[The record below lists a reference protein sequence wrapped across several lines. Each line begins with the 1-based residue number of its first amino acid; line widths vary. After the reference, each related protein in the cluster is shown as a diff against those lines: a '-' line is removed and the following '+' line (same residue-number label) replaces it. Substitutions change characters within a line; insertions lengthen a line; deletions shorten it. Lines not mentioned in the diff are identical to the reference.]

1 MILKSVFCLVIL
13 SPKFLS
19 VKSIENSSLLPQ
31 QWSDRDWKWEDWYST
46 TNTSM
51 WSSFPDIKQYF
62 DKIDIS
68 FEKFVDE
75 MKKEYRELS
84 TEVRGRV
91 NRDIEYLKELKK
103 RMKGVMEENL
113 KVVSSYD
120 WKLRLNETKEFFD
133 VIKAHGNRPESRIMK
148 MPQPNPYMMPTYLT
162 CDSFSFDS
170 GLKPVFSQSWGRVWT
185 RAWAASTQQ

>member
-1 MILKSVFCLVIL
+1 
-13 SPKFLS
+13 
-19 VKSIENSSLLPQ
+19 
-31 QWSDRDWKWEDWYST
+31 
-46 TNTSM
+46 M

-120 WKLRLNETKEFFD
+120 WRLRLNETKEFFD
-133 VIKAHGNRPESRIMK
+133 VIKAHW
-148 MPQPNPYMMPTYLT
+148 
-162 CDSFSFDS
+162 
-170 GLKPVFSQSWGRVWT
+170 QSPGIKDYEN
-185 RAWAASTQQ
+185 ASA